1 MVGDSLYRSSSFR
14 LSDGRR
20 GLDDSCIRR
29 LRSVLLSRLDFW
41 DNPGL
46 GVSRDFFCDA
56 VDSVV
61 RLSGLSNFLFCP
73 SFQFAG
79 ENTGYMSRIRILPEA
94 VANRI
99 AAGEV
104 VERPA
109 SVVKELL
116 ENALDAGAKTIR
128 VEVEAG
134 GKRMIRIIDD
144 GHGMSHDDALLAF
157 ERHAT
162 SKLRSADDL
171 LSIPTLGFRG
181 EALPTIAAVSRLLL
195 ETRAEEDAEGTRVE
209 FAGGKLVNVKPAGLP
224 AGTTVSVA
232 DLFYSVPARRKFLKS
247 DTTELGHIAS
257 LVTHY
262 ALANPGRQFV
272 LTTPTQQIVDCS
284 PVERLAERVY
294 QLFGKQSFDELIEIP
309 VVSAAFRAAIT
320 EPELEPAEEKA
331 RLTVYGFTSRPEI
344 QRPNRNGIYIF
355 VNRRLVRDRL
365 ILHAIH
371 EAYRNILP
379 SNVFPATL
387 LFLEMPYDEVDVN
400 VHPAKIEVRFR
411 RSQFVHD
418 FTRDAIRQALMSA
431 RPIAS
436 FAAAAAASGALQNA
450 NTSAASL
457 SNAPSMDPTAPSI
470 VPRAIIPAM
479 EEIGLGSGVG
489 SDGGFDLTSA
499 PLQPIEQRFVFPAGP
514 ESLVESSAA
523 FGAPS
528 LASEPPAPNWAANF
542 AAGNGSAPATLP
554 HPDQIADLKP
564 LGQVSSSFI
573 VAVNGEGLWLVDQ
586 HVAHERV
593 LFEQHL
599 EARRAGKVE
608 SQRMLMPM
616 ILELSPRQLVIYEKI
631 AEELSANGF
640 EVELMGPRSV
650 AIQAAPAGIT
660 GSDAEK
666 LLTEILD
673 GIERENAAIS
683 IETLQAKIAASTACH
698 AAIKVNMPL
707 DQTKMEWLLA
717 ALAKTDCPMSCPH
730 GRPVVLRYSIKEI
743 EKAFHRI

>member
-1 MVGDSLYRSSSFR
+1 
-14 LSDGRR
+14 
-20 GLDDSCIRR
+20 
-29 LRSVLLSRLDFW
+29 
-41 DNPGL
+41 
-46 GVSRDFFCDA
+46 
-56 VDSVV
+56 
-61 RLSGLSNFLFCP
+61 
-73 SFQFAG
+73 
-79 ENTGYMSRIRILPEA
+79 MSRIRILPEA
-94 VANRI
+94 VANKI

-128 VEVEAG
+128 IETEVG
-134 GKRMIRIIDD
+134 GKRMIRVIDD
-144 GHGMSHDDALLAF
+144 GHGMIHDDALLAF

-162 SKLRSADDL
+162 SKLKSADDL
-171 LSIPTLGFRG
+171 LSISTLGFRG

-195 ETRAEEDAEGTRVE
+195 ETRDESEAEGTRLE
-209 FAGGKLVNVKPAGLP
+209 FAGGKLINVKPAGLP
-224 AGTTVSVA
+224 AGTTISVA
-232 DLFYSVPARRKFLKS
+232 DLFYCVPARKKFLKS
-247 DTTELGHIAS
+247 DSTELGHIAS

-262 ALANPGRQFV
+262 ALANPDKQFI
-272 LTTPTQQIVDCS
+272 LTTPTQEIINC
-284 PVERLAERVY
+284 PPAEKLADRIY
-294 QLFGKQSFDELIEIP
+294 QLFGRQALEELVEIAP
-309 VVSAAFRAAIT
+309 TSAAFRAAIT
-320 EPELEPAEEKA
+320 EPELEAGEESA
-331 RLTVYGFTSRPEI
+331 TLTVRGFTSRPDV

-379 SNVFPATL
+379 PTVFPATL

-418 FTRDAIRQALMSA
+418 FARDSIRQALMSV
-431 RPIAS
+431 RPVPS
-436 FAAAAAASGALQNA
+436 FAAAAASASSQGLSASHANA
-450 NTSAASL
+450 VDSGSPAA
-457 SNAPSMDPTAPSI
+457 AAKG

-479 EEIGLGSGVG
+479 EEIGVGSGVG
-489 SDGGFDLTSA
+489 SDGGFDLTSDA
-499 PLQPIEQRFVFPAGP
+499 LRPVEQRFAFPAGL
-514 ESLVESSAA
+514 ESPVESGIASAA
-523 FGAPS
+523 AAAAQALTTSNWAGN
-528 LASEPPAPNWAANF
+528 LAAPNA
-542 AAGNGSAPATLP
+542 SVPATLP
-554 HPDQIADLKP
+554 RPEQIADLKP

-599 EARRAGKVE
+599 EARRAGRVE
-608 SQRMLMPM
+608 AQRMLMPM
-616 ILELSPRQLVIYEKI
+616 VIELSPRQIVIYEKI
-631 AEELSANGF
+631 AEELNANGF
-640 EVELMGPRSV
+640 EVEPMGPRSV
-650 AIQAAPAGIT
+650 AIQAVPAGVAAP
-660 GSDAEK
+660 DAEK

-683 IETLQAKIAASTACH
+683 IDTLQAKIAASTACH
-698 AAIKVNMPL
+698 AAIKINMPL
-707 DQTKMEWLLA
+707 DQTKMEWLLG

-730 GRPVVLRYSIKEI
+730 GRPVVLRYSVKEI

>member
-1 MVGDSLYRSSSFR
+1 
-14 LSDGRR
+14 
-20 GLDDSCIRR
+20 
-29 LRSVLLSRLDFW
+29 
-41 DNPGL
+41 
-46 GVSRDFFCDA
+46 
-56 VDSVV
+56 
-61 RLSGLSNFLFCP
+61 
-73 SFQFAG
+73 
-79 ENTGYMSRIRILPEA
+79 MSRIRILPES
-94 VANRI
+94 VANKI

-128 VEVEAG
+128 IEVEAG
-134 GKRMIRIIDD
+134 GKRMIRVIDD
-144 GHGMSHDDALLAF
+144 GHGMAHDDALLAF

-162 SKLRSADDL
+162 SKLKSADDL
-171 LSIPTLGFRG
+171 LSIATLGFRG

-195 ETRAEEDAEGTRVE
+195 ETRDAAESEGTRIE
-209 FAGGKLVNVKPAGLP
+209 FANGKLVGVKPAGLP
-224 AGTTVSVA
+224 AGSTLSVA

-262 ALANPGRQFV
+262 ALANPDKQFV
-272 LTTPTQQIVDCS
+272 LSMPTQTIIDC
-284 PVERLAERVY
+284 PATDKLADRVY
-294 QLFGKQSFDELIEIP
+294 QLFGRQALDELVEMP
-309 VVSAAFRAAIT
+309 TVSMPFRSAVS
-320 EPELEPAEEKA
+320 EPALDPEEEKA
-331 RLTVYGFTSRPEI
+331 SLTIFGFTSRPEI

-355 VNRRLVRDRL
+355 VNKRLVRDRV

-371 EAYRNILP
+371 EAYRNIHP
-379 SNVFPATL
+379 HAIFPATL

-418 FTRDAIRQALMSA
+418 ATRDAIRQALMNA

-436 FAAAAAASGALQNA
+436 FAVAAGTAAPQQSLVNPSIWTGPPSTLAPI
-450 NTSAASL
+450 TSAPANSG
-457 SNAPSMDPTAPSI
+457 
-470 VPRAIIPAM
+470 IPHAVIPPM

-489 SDGGFDLTSA
+489 SDGGFDLSSA
-499 PLQPIEQRFVFPAGP
+499 PARPIDQRFAFELG
-514 ESLVESSAA
+514 SS
-523 FGAPS
+523 FSGGAPS
-528 LASEPPAPNWAANF
+528 IASPAPVSSNWMGNLAGAN
-542 AAGNGSAPATLP
+542 GEAPASLP

-573 VAVNGEGLWLVDQ
+573 VAVNGQGLWIVDQ
-586 HVAHERV
+586 HVAHERI

-608 SQRMLMPM
+608 SQRMLLPM
-616 ILELSPRQLVIYEKI
+616 VVELSPRQIVTYEKI

-640 EVELMGPRSV
+640 EVEPMGPRSF
-650 AIQAAPAGIT
+650 AIQSMPAGIVS
-660 GSDAEK
+660 SDAQQ

-673 GIERENAAIS
+673 GIERENTAIS

-698 AAIKVNMPL
+698 AAIKINMPL

-717 ALAKTDCPMSCPH
+717 ELAKTDCPMSCPH
-730 GRPVVLRYSIKEI
+730 GRPVVLRYSVKEI
-743 EKAFHRI
+743 ERAFHRI

>member
-1 MVGDSLYRSSSFR
+1 
-14 LSDGRR
+14 
-20 GLDDSCIRR
+20 
-29 LRSVLLSRLDFW
+29 
-41 DNPGL
+41 
-46 GVSRDFFCDA
+46 
-56 VDSVV
+56 
-61 RLSGLSNFLFCP
+61 
-73 SFQFAG
+73 
-79 ENTGYMSRIRILPEA
+79 MSRIRILPEA
-94 VANRI
+94 VANKI

-128 VEVEAG
+128 VETEVG
-134 GKRMIRIIDD
+134 GKRTIRVIDD
-144 GHGMSHDDALLAF
+144 GHGMTHDDALLAF

-171 LSIPTLGFRG
+171 LSISTLGFRG

-195 ETRAEEDAEGTRVE
+195 ETRDESEAEGTRLE
-209 FAGGKLVNVKPAGLP
+209 FAGGKLVGVKPAGLP
-224 AGTTVSVA
+224 AGTTISVA
-232 DLFYSVPARRKFLKS
+232 DLFYCVPARKKFLKS

-262 ALANPGRQFV
+262 ALANPDKHFV
-272 LTTPTQQIVDCS
+272 LTTPTQEIINS
-284 PVERLAERVY
+284 PPAEKLADRIY
-294 QLFGKQSFDELIEIP
+294 QLFGRQSMEELVEISP
-309 VVSAAFRAAIT
+309 ASAAFRAAIT
-320 EPELEPAEEKA
+320 EPELEQSEESA
-331 RLTVYGFTSRPEI
+331 TLTVRGFTSRPDV

-379 SNVFPATL
+379 PTVFPATL

-418 FTRDAIRQALMSA
+418 FARDTIRQALMSV
-431 RPIAS
+431 RPVPS
-436 FAAAAAASGALQNA
+436 FAAAAAAIPAGSPP
-450 NTSAASL
+450 AASTF
-457 SNAPSMDPTAPSI
+457 SPAAFGAAAASG
-470 VPRAIIPAM
+470 VPRAIIPAI
-479 EEIGLGSGVG
+479 EEIGVGSGVG
-489 SDGGFDLTSA
+489 SDGGFDLTSD
-499 PLQPIEQRFVFPAGP
+499 PLRPVEQRFAFPAG
-514 ESLVESSAA
+514 LESSIESGMASAA
-523 FGAPS
+523 ADAAQALGSSNWVGNLAAPS
-528 LASEPPAPNWAANF
+528 S
-542 AAGNGSAPATLP
+542 SAPATLP
-554 HPDQIADLKP
+554 RPDQIADLKP

-608 SQRMLMPM
+608 AQRMLMPLV
-616 ILELSPRQLVIYEKI
+616 IEFSPRQIVIYEKI
-631 AEELSANGF
+631 AEELGANGF
-640 EVELMGPRSV
+640 EVEPMGPRSV
-650 AIQAAPAGIT
+650 AIQAVPAGIAP
-660 GSDAEK
+660 GDGEK

-673 GIERENAAIS
+673 GMERENAAIS
-683 IETLQAKIAASTACH
+683 IDTLQAKIAASTACH

-707 DQTKMEWLLA
+707 DQTKMEWLLG

-730 GRPVVLRYSIKEI
+730 GRPVVLRYSVKEI